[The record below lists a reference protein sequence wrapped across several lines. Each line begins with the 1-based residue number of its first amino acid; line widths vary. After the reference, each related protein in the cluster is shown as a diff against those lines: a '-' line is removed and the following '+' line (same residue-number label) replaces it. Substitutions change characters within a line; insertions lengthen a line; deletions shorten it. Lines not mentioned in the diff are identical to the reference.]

1 MPSKKQYNLVN
12 DDAYDSRIPLY
23 NEEAFQHGITFH
35 AKYIGSLDVPR
46 PSSRVEIVAAMRRIR
61 YEFKANS
68 MKKKKVSISV
78 SVDGVKVILRSR
90 KRSNQW
96 PWDEN
101 KFIIL
106 HHPIYRVFYVS
117 HDSQDLKI
125 FSYIARDGGTN
136 AFKCNVFKSKKKS
149 QAMRIVRTI
158 GQAFEVCHKLSL
170 AVTSTLETNDG
181 NDEADESNPKGKSQ
195 GDGASEP
202 NSCDTQEEACAKVFD
217 SATSSGLQQSNEINQ
232 NQKDNN
238 ELCKTTV
245 SITTSQ
251 MSESSSVYHHIQL
264 LKEQLEQQSQQM
276 HSVVAQVQLLK
287 DQLSAEKTAR
297 LEAQAQNHHL
307 LAHNKELLEHIKKL
321 VNHIQEIENKFHN
334 NGKPEEVLSQPFLHI
349 PSHCGV
355 FGNEK
360 ADLLAKNG
368 CKQPQAHFPLSN
380 HQFSSENPSDIDMHL
395 QTTRHPN
402 SSTSLGLSTMDE
414 LIPSDSLFPRNYSSL
429 GRQLSVP
436 ATTHQNASGSPKFG
450 VSFNSGTSLP
460 GTPRQNFTSNLDAIF
475 KPNSFVCSSPKVSKK
490 PKSPCLTSDDVSNEN
505 LSRSPS
511 FSQSS
516 ASPSHYRSK
525 KPQIFDFDTANC
537 TSSFFNQDRNGQKS
551 FLVNSK
557 DEIDYNPNNGAYS
570 QVSVHYNS
578 TESGS
583 PKDSFIAQ
591 VTRDLAK
598 LSTFDRSI
606 SDNASKP
613 FMDSDFSSFFKN

>member
-136 AFKCNVFKSKKKS
+136 SFKCNVFKSKKKS

-181 NDEADESNPKGKSQ
+181 NEEADESNPKGKSQ

-217 SATSSGLQQSNEINQ
+217 SATSSGLQQSNGINQ
-232 NQKDNN
+232 NQNDNN

-276 HSVVAQVQLLK
+276 QSVVAQVQLLK

-297 LEAQAQNHHL
+297 LEAQAQNHYL

-334 NGKPEEVLSQPFLHI
+334 NGKPEELLSQPFLH
-349 PSHCGV
+349 
-355 FGNEK
+355 
-360 ADLLAKNG
+360 
-368 CKQPQAHFPLSN
+368 
-380 HQFSSENPSDIDMHL
+380 NPSDIDMHL

-402 SSTSLGLSTMDE
+402 SSTSLVLSTMDE

-436 ATTHQNASGSPKFG
+436 ATTHQNASCSPKFG

-460 GTPRQNFTSNLDAIF
+460 GTPRQNLTSNLDAIF
-475 KPNSFVCSSPKVSKK
+475 KPNNFVCSSPKVSKK

-537 TSSFFNQDRNGQKS
+537 TSSSFFNQDRNGQKS

-570 QVSVHYNS
+570 QVSVRYNS
-578 TESGS
+578 TESSS

-591 VTRDLAK
+591 VTRDLAR
-598 LSTFDRSI
+598 LSTGDSF

-613 FMDSDFSSFFKN
+613 FMDSDFSSFFKG

>member
-23 NEEAFQHGITFH
+23 NEEAFEHGITFH

-61 YEFKANS
+61 YEFKASS
-68 MKKKKVSISV
+68 MKKKKVSMTV

-106 HHPIYRVFYVS
+106 HHPIYRIFYVS

-136 AFKCNVFKSKKKS
+136 SFKCNVFKSKKKS

-170 AVTSTLETNDG
+170 AVTSTSASG
-181 NDEADESNPKGKSQ
+181 GINDEADESNQKGKSQ

-202 NSCDTQEEACAKVFD
+202 NSCDTQEEACAKVSD
-217 SATSSGLQQSNEINQ
+217 VATTSGLQQPNGAIQ
-232 NQKDNN
+232 NLKDNN
-238 ELCKTTV
+238 DLCKTTL

-251 MSESSSVYHHIQL
+251 VSESSSVYHHIQL
-264 LKEQLEQQSQQM
+264 LKEQLEQQNQQM
-276 HSVVAQVQLLK
+276 QSVMAQVQLLK

-307 LAHNKELLEHIKKL
+307 LAHNRELLEHIKKL
-321 VNHIQEIENKFHN
+321 VNHVQEIENKFHKT
-334 NGKPEEVLSQPFLHI
+334 GKPGEVLSQPFLHN
-349 PSHCGV
+349 PS
-355 FGNEK
+355 
-360 ADLLAKNG
+360 
-368 CKQPQAHFPLSN
+368 
-380 HQFSSENPSDIDMHL
+380 SDIDMHL
-395 QTTRHPN
+395 HNTRHQN
-402 SSTSLGLSTMDE
+402 SSTSLGLPTMDE

-436 ATTHQNASGSPKFG
+436 TTTRQNASGSPKFG
-450 VSFNSGTSLP
+450 VSFDSGASLP
-460 GTPRQNFTSNLDAIF
+460 GTPSQQNFASNLDAIF
-475 KPNSFVCSSPKVSKK
+475 KPNSFVCSSPKISKK

-505 LSRSPS
+505 LNRSPS

-516 ASPSHYRSK
+516 ISPSHYRSK
-525 KPQIFDFDTANC
+525 KQQIFDFNTVNF
-537 TSSFFNQDRNGQKS
+537 TSSSLFNQDRNGQKS
-551 FLVNSK
+551 FLDHSK
-557 DEIDYNPNNGAYS
+557 DEMDCNPNNGAYS

-578 TESGS
+578 TESNS

-598 LSTFDRSI
+598 MSTIEGSY

-613 FMDSDFSSFFKN
+613 FMNSDFSSFFKS

>member
-68 MKKKKVSISV
+68 MKKKKVSITV
-78 SVDGVKVILRSR
+78 SVDGVKVVLRNR
-90 KRSNQW
+90 KQTNKW

-106 HHPIYRVFYVS
+106 HHPIYRIFYVS

-136 AFKCNVFKSKKKS
+136 SFKCNVFKSKKKS
-149 QAMRIVRTI
+149 QAMRIVRTV

-170 AVTSTLETNDG
+170 ALASTSATGGAD
-181 NDEADESNPKGKSQ
+181 DEADENNQKGKCQ

-202 NSCDTQEEACAKVFD
+202 NSCDTQEDA
-217 SATSSGLQQSNEINQ
+217 SATKISDATTNSYFPRSTGSNLNPKE
-232 NQKDNN
+232 DSDP
-238 ELCKTTV
+238 CKTAM
-245 SITTSQ
+245 SLPTSQ
-251 MSESSSVYHHIQL
+251 VPESSSVYHHIQL
-264 LKEQLEQQSQQM
+264 LKEQLEQQNQQM
-276 HSVVAQVQLLK
+276 QSVVAQVQLLK

-321 VNHIQEIENKFHN
+321 VNHIQNIEEKFQKTGRFTEN
-334 NGKPEEVLSQPFLHI
+334 SLSQSFL
-349 PSHCGV
+349 
-355 FGNEK
+355 
-360 ADLLAKNG
+360 
-368 CKQPQAHFPLSN
+368 Q
-380 HQFSSENPSDIDMHL
+380 NPSSNVDVHL
-395 QTTRHPN
+395 QNIRHQN
-402 SSTSLGLSTMDE
+402 SSTSLGMPLADE
-414 LIPSDSLFPRNYSSL
+414 HIPSDSFFPRNYSTSL

-436 ATTHQNASGSPKFG
+436 ATTHQSLSGSPKFG
-450 VSFNSGTSLP
+450 VSFNNSGSSLP
-460 GTPRQNFTSNLDAIF
+460 GSPLQQNFSSNLDAIF
-475 KPNSFVCSSPKVSKK
+475 KPNTFVCSSPKISRK
-490 PKSPCLTSDDVSNEN
+490 PKSPCLTTDNASNEN

-516 ASPSHYRSK
+516 ISPGHYRSK
-525 KPQIFDFDTANC
+525 KQQIFDFEPSNFN
-537 TSSFFNQDRNGQKS
+537 SSGFFSQDRNIQKS
-551 FLVNSK
+551 FLDNSK
-557 DEIDYNPNNGAYS
+557 DEIDSNPNNGAYS
-570 QVSVHYNS
+570 QVTVHYNS
-578 TESGS
+578 HEANP

-598 LSTFDRSI
+598 MSAIEKSLSDT
-606 SDNASKP
+606 KP
-613 FMDSDFSSFFKN
+613 FLDSDFSSLFKS